1 MSSSQVPSKDVTTCK
16 HEAEFRMLDTLP
28 CPWCVIDEL
37 KRGRE
42 ELQRCLNHYQAR
54 FSLITNAWRSGDN
67 SAVLDAV
74 RKHIT
79 AKDCEDADRLVRA
92 SHEPPA
98 AQDMQCWVEGS
109 KFKWTTDGGGER
121 DATPG
126 EVVMWAEIE
135 RLRAAQPPPAV
146 CPTCRGNDREMP
158 CAYPSEG
165 KPGCLRASSPPPVA
179 HSVRYD
185 VNGWLCSVCHGWNDQ
200 RNTFCVHPHS
210 AEQLNAPTKGEG

>member
-1 MSSSQVPSKDVTTCK
+1 MTDQVPSKDVTTCA
-16 HEAEFRMLDTLP
+16 HEAEFRMFDTLP

-98 AQDMQCWVEGS
+98 VRRWDIRPALGDGVDFLVDPAGEWV
-109 KFKWTTDGGGER
+109 KWEDV
-121 DATPG
+121 APH
-126 EVVMWAEIE
+126 
-135 RLRAAQPPPAV
+135 LRAAQPPAPARCNCGAHAWPDDCVQIEDSRGRLHTQRGCQPGATSTKEGSPQFLTSVGV
-146 CPTCRGNDREMP
+146 CPECKTIAGFHQPDCG
-158 CAYPSEG
+158 A
-165 KPGCLRASSPPPVA
+165 KP
-179 HSVRYD
+179 
-185 VNGWLCSVCHGWNDQ
+185 
-200 RNTFCVHPHS
+200 
-210 AEQLNAPTKGEG
+210 